1 MKGASGDQPPGHS
14 EPYNSARLD
23 WFDLRSM
30 LSVAE
35 AIIRAALSREESRGG
50 HQREDFP
57 GMDERWALH
66 QTVSLGQDGL
76 ILDRAPVHVEALA
89 ETV

>member
-1 MKGASGDQPPGHS
+1 MKSALGDQPPGHS
-14 EPYNSARLD
+14 EAYNNARLD

-57 GMDERWALH
+57 GMDENWTFH
-66 QTVSLGQDGL
+66 QTVALGPDGF
-76 ILDRAPVHVEALA
+76 ILGRAPVHVEALA
-89 ETV
+89 EIA